1 MILEKLEDKQLIEN
15 DNENETVRGQIL
27 PLPRTVPNS
36 KTSWVSDRA
45 IKGKRRSQR

>member
-27 PLPRTVPNS
+27 PQSYKRKKEDLKGSHRISEVSVFTNS
-36 KTSWVSDRA
+36 A
-45 IKGKRRSQR
+45 

>member
-1 MILEKLEDKQLIEN
+1 MILEKLEDEQLIEN
-15 DNENETVRGQIL
+15 KKNETVRGQIL

-45 IKGKRRSQR
+45 IKRKRRSQR

>member
-27 PLPRTVPNS
+27 P
-36 KTSWVSDRA
+36 
-45 IKGKRRSQR
+45 

>member
-1 MILEKLEDKQLIEN
+1 MILEKLEDEQLIEKK
-15 DNENETVRGQIL
+15 NETVRGQIL